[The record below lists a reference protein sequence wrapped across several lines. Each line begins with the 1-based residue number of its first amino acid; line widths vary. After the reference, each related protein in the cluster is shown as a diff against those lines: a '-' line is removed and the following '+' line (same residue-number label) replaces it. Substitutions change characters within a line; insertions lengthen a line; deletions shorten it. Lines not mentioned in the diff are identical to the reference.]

1 VEVQID
7 TKKQVVWESLRE
19 NQNNLAATVKKEDP
33 AGTESTSP
41 KKLIP
46 AVNADGNF

>member
-19 NQNNLAATVKKEDP
+19 NQNNLAATGKKENA

-41 KKLIP
+41 KQIDP
-46 AVNADGNF
+46 CC